1 MSQALTALFVEDS
14 ADDAELLAYEL
25 RAAGLEVCWT
35 RVETEA
41 GFRAHLGPQLDIILS
56 DFSLPRFSTPRALV
70 VLREFRLEVPLVI
83 VSGTIGEERA
93 VEMLKAGAT
102 DYVLKSNLKRLPSVV
117 RRAIAET
124 RERTARR
131 RMELQL
137 KVHTTAL
144 EAAANGILITDQHGT
159 ILFANHAFAGMSGC
173 SQEQLLGTSA
183 RLLKSA
189 EHGDSFYRELW
200 ATILAGR
207 VWQGRITNRRP
218 DGGLGHEELT
228 ITPVKDAGGGITHY
242 IAVKQDVTERAR
254 LEEQLRQSQKMES
267 IGLLAGGVAH
277 DFNNLLTVIQGHA
290 ALLGADHQLPATLH
304 ESAEEILLA
313 TERAASLTRQLLA
326 FSRRQILQ
334 PRRLNLNEVL
344 DSVTKML
351 RRLLGENISLQL
363 RPSPK
368 PAWVQAD
375 QGMLEQ
381 VLINLAVNARDAM
394 PQGGTLLVKV
404 SREQIDETYVGLN
417 PQALPGDYNC
427 ISVSDTGCGI
437 PPEVLPRI
445 FEPFFTTKG
454 VGKGTGL
461 GLGTV
466 YGIVKQHYGWLTVYS
481 EIGRGT
487 AFRIY
492 LPAVPAGTDRPAEPA
507 APAVKRGQETILVV
521 EDEATLRALIR
532 QVLEHYGYT
541 VIEAGTGRAAL
552 EAWRKHAGG
561 IDLLLTDIIMPDHMT
576 GFELAQMLQA
586 GQPTLPAIFS
596 SGYCAEVVGKDVQLE
611 EGRNFLQKP
620 YPLLKLVHTV
630 RTALDNVQKT
640 V

>member
-1 MSQALTALFVEDS
+1 MSQPLTAMFVEDS

-25 RAAGLEVCWT
+25 RKAGLEVRWT
-35 RVETEA
+35 RVDTEA
-41 GFRAHLGPQLDIILS
+41 AFRTHLGPQLDIILS
-56 DFSLPRFSTPRALV
+56 DFNMPRFSTPRALA
-70 VLREFRLEVPLVI
+70 VLQEFRLGVPLVI

-93 VEMLKAGAT
+93 VEMMKAGVT
-102 DYVLKSNLKRLPSVV
+102 DYVLKSNLQRLPAVV
-117 RRAIAET
+117 RRAITET
-124 RERTARR
+124 REKAARQ

-159 ILFANHAFAGMSGC
+159 ILFANRAFSEMSGY
-173 SQEQLLGTSA
+173 SQEKLLGTSA
-183 RLLKSA
+183 RLLKSGQ
-189 EHGDSFYRELW
+189 HGDSFYRKLW

-207 VWQGRITNRRP
+207 VWQGRISNRRP
-218 DGGLGHEELT
+218 DGGLGQEELT
-228 ITPVKDAGGGITHY
+228 ITPVKDAEGGITHF
-242 IAVKQDVTERAR
+242 IAVKQDVTERAK

-313 TERAASLTRQLLA
+313 TERAAGLTRQLLA

-363 RPSPK
+363 RLSPK

-394 PQGGTLLVKV
+394 PQGGTLLVKL
-404 SREQIDETYVGLN
+404 SREQIDETYLGLN

-466 YGIVKQHYGWLTVYS
+466 YGIIKQHYGWVTVYS

-487 AFRIY
+487 AFRVY
-492 LPAVPAGTDRPAEPA
+492 LPAVPAGADRPVEST
-507 APAVKRGQETILVV
+507 APAIKGGRETILVV

-532 QVLEHYGYT
+532 HVLERYGYT
-541 VIEAGTGRAAL
+541 VVEAGTGLAAL
-552 EAWRKHAGG
+552 EAWRDQAGK
-561 IDLLLTDIIMPDHMT
+561 IDLLLTDIIMPDRMT
-576 GFELAQMLQA
+576 GLELAQMIQA
-586 GQPTLPAIFS
+586 ERPTLPVIFS

-630 RTALDNVQKT
+630 RAALDSMQK
-640 V
+640 VA